1 MRNPA
6 AQGRCDSNHAAI
18 VRAYE
23 ELFCRVQD
31 AHKIGGGFPDLICR
45 ITTKRGFVIALVEVK
60 TPDGKLSPSQLR
72 FIGEWGSCVTVV
84 QTREDVFAHV
94 QRVRDGL

>member
-6 AQGRCDSNHAAI
+6 AIGRTDANHAEI
-18 VRAYE
+18 VDAYE
-23 ELFCRVQD
+23 ALYCRVQD

-45 ITTKRGFVIALVEVK
+45 ITTRRGFVIALVEVK
-60 TPDGKLSPSQLR
+60 TTDGRLSPSQLR

-94 QRVRDGL
+94 ERVRNGQ